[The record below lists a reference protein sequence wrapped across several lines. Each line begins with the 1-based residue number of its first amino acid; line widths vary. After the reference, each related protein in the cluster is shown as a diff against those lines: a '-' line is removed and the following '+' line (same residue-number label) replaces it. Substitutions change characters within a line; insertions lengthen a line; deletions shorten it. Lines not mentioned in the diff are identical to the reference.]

1 MAENVAPVLHD
12 HTGVEQLKKQFD
24 GRRAQVYC
32 TNGSRLIGT
41 VKFMPDKWVVITK
54 DDQHSALVNLG
65 YVISMALET
74 A

>member
-1 MAENVAPVLHD
+1 MAELNEPVLHD
-12 HTGVEQLKKQFD
+12 HTGIEQLKRQFN

-41 VKFMPDKWVVITK
+41 VKFMHDKWVEVIK
-54 DDQHSALVNLG
+54 DDKHSALVNLE
-65 YVISMALET
+65 YVISMALEN